1 MQLNLNI
8 LSEEEKLRIHL
19 DSLKILGEIGIKF
32 MSFKALKILADNG
45 AMVDKDNQIAKI
57 PEEMVERALHTAPKS
72 FVLGARNPEFDFALP
87 STFTGYT
94 LDGAATFAIDFETG
108 ERRNALT
115 KDMIASLRIFEEMPL
130 ATVVWPNVM
139 CDDLTDNYNEIRPC
153 LLALIHSSK
162 HIQNELHRPQE
173 VPFLIEGLA
182 AILGSE
188 AAIKARKIFSVC
200 YCTIPPLTHDDKMC
214 DAYME
219 LTQFHVP
226 ILSLPMPAAGS
237 TGPASLYSDVAVAN
251 AESLST
257 LVLFQMT
264 EPGTPIILGHAAGI
278 TNFSLGTFLEGAPES
293 TLINGALGEMS
304 RFYGLP
310 NTQGGCLTDAKKPG
324 AQAIM
329 EKVLSTLPLVLSG
342 ADVING
348 TGELDTSQL
357 LVLEQIVVDH
367 EIAMMCHRYKEGID
381 ISDAKDLIA
390 DVRSAQPGGHFLT
403 QPGTLKYCRSN
414 EFFTP
419 ALCDRN
425 TYEQWNELGRPDLY
439 SNARERVK
447 KILAASPPNPLPDG
461 IVAELEKIG
470 RTADDILKKD
480 PY

>member
-1 MQLNLNI
+1 MDLNLNI
-8 LSEEEKLRIHL
+8 LSEEEKRRIHG
-19 DSLKILGEIGIKF
+19 DSLKILDEIGVKF
-32 MSFKALKILADNG
+32 MSKKALKILADNG
-45 AMVDKDNQIAKI
+45 ARVNKEDHIVKI
-57 PEEMVERALHTAPKS
+57 PEDMVNRALQTAPKS
-72 FVLGARNPEFDFALP
+72 FVLGARNPDFDFVLP
-87 STFTGYT
+87 SAYTGYT
-94 LDGAATFAIDFETG
+94 LDGAATFALDFKTG

-139 CDDLTDNYNEIRPC
+139 CDDLTENYNEVRPSF
-153 LLALIHSSK
+153 LSLIHSSK
-162 HIQNELHRPQE
+162 HIQNELHHPRE
-173 VPFLIEGLA
+173 VPFLIQGLA

-188 AAIKARKIFSVC
+188 AAVKQRKIFSVC
-200 YCTIPPLTHDDKMC
+200 YCTVPPLTHDREMC
-214 DAYME
+214 DAY
-219 LTQFHVP
+219 LDLVRFHVP

-237 TGPASLYSDVAVAN
+237 TGPASLYSDIAVAN

-257 LVLFQMT
+257 LVLFQMA

-293 TLINGALGEMS
+293 SLINGALGEMS
-304 RFYGLP
+304 RHYGLP
-310 NTQGGCLTDAKKPG
+310 NTQGGCLTDAKQPG

-329 EKVLSTLPLVLSG
+329 EKMLSTLPLVLSG

-367 EIAMMCHRYKEGID
+367 EIALMCQRYKDGID
-381 ISDAKDLIA
+381 ISDAKNLIA

-403 QPGTLKYCRSN
+403 QPGTLKYCRSS

-425 TYEQWNELGRPDLY
+425 TYEHWEELGRPDLY
-439 SNARERVK
+439 ANARRRVEE
-447 KILAASPPNPLPDG
+447 IMATPPLNPLPDD
-461 IVAELEKIG
+461 IVAELEKIEQKA
-470 RTADDILKKD
+470 ADFLRKS
-480 PY
+480 

>member
-1 MQLNLNI
+1 MKLNLNI
-8 LSEEEKLRIHL
+8 LSEEEKLRIHR
-19 DSLKILGEIGIKF
+19 DSLKILHEIGVKF
-32 MSFKALKILADNG
+32 MSRKALKILADNG
-45 AMVDKDNQIAKI
+45 ATVDKNSQIAKI
-57 PEEMVERALHTAPKS
+57 PQEMVERALQTAPKS
-72 FVLGARNPEFDFALP
+72 FVLGARNSEFDFTLP
-87 STFTGYT
+87 STYTGYT
-94 LDGAATFAIDFETG
+94 LDGAATFALDFETG

-115 KDMIASLRIFEEMPL
+115 RDMIASLRIFEEMPL

-139 CDDLTDNYNEIRPC
+139 CSDMTDNYNEIRPC
-153 LLALIHSSK
+153 FTSLIHSSK
-162 HIQNELHRPQE
+162 HIQNELHHADE

-188 AAIKARKIFSVC
+188 VAVRERKIFSVC
-200 YCTIPPLTHDDKMC
+200 YCTIPPLTHDDGMC
-214 DAYME
+214 DAYLE
-219 LTQFHVP
+219 LVQFHVP

-237 TGPASLYSDVAVAN
+237 TGPASLYSDIAVAN

-257 LVLFQMT
+257 LVLFQMA

-293 TLINGALGEMS
+293 TLINSALGEMS

-342 ADVING
+342 VDVING

-367 EIAMMCHRYKEGID
+367 EIAMMCQRYKEGID
-381 ISDAKDLIA
+381 ISNAKDLIT
-390 DVRSAQPGGHFLT
+390 DVQSAQPGGHFLT

-425 TYEQWNELGRPDLY
+425 TYEQWDELGRPDLY

-447 KILAASPPNPLPDG
+447 EILAAPPPNPLPDNT
-461 IVAELEKIG
+461 VAELEKIG
-470 RTADDILKKD
+470 RKADTELSKA
-480 PY
+480 